1 MYDAI
6 CSYIAQV
13 PFFSS
18 AAFGILAMVIQGCSG
33 CAVGLIMGA
42 APKRGVD
49 PGLVQFLGAFVSIP
63 VSIAIMVAGNAYPQ
77 GEFWPVFWTC
87 ASSFYTGASN
97 FIMLLIMSSAM
108 QSGPNGIIWAIAQS
122 AFVFPFISSVA
133 FFGVELTFLRLS
145 GIIILLASVV
155 LYGAIKD
162 NSTKS
167 GHWKLKAFIC
177 LAMCAVQQNI
187 TTLPS
192 YYASTR
198 GVPSVLRSICEAG
211 AIALCAIIYN
221 LVLMDR
227 ERITLLK
234 NSLKNPSFWKYVAVI
249 QMSHLVLAYIIFYP
263 GLNTMADNGLGGMCF
278 PLMIGSCIVLFTVI
292 SIVFLRER
300 LRLLQALALI
310 FCVAGLIL
318 ICTRGNDSINQAEPQ
333 IHQQEKI

>member
-1 MYDAI
+1 MFEAI
-6 CSYIAQV
+6 VSFFNSI

-18 AAFGILAMVIQGCSG
+18 AAFGIAAMVIQGSSS

-49 PGLVQFLGAFVSIP
+49 PGLVQFLGAFISIP
-63 VSIAIMVAGNAYPQ
+63 VSVAIMVAGNAYPH

-108 QSGPNGIIWAIAQS
+108 QSGPNGIIWSIAQS
-122 AFVFPFISSVA
+122 AFIFPFISSVA
-133 FFGVELTFLRLS
+133 FFGVELTALRFA
-145 GIIILLASVV
+145 GIIILLVSVA
-155 LYGAIKD
+155 LYGADKD
-162 NSTKS
+162 NSNNS

-177 LAMCAVQQNI
+177 LAMCAIQQNI

-198 GVPSVLRSICEAG
+198 GVTSVTRSICEAG

-221 LVLMDR
+221 IVLMSP
-227 ERITLLK
+227 ERKTLLK
-234 NSLKNPSFWKYVAVI
+234 NSLKSPSFWKYVAII
-249 QMSHLVLAYIIFYP
+249 QTSHLFLAYVIFYP
-263 GLNTMADNGLGGMCF
+263 GLNTMADHGLGGMCF

-292 SIVFLRER
+292 SVIFLKEK
-300 LRLLQALALI
+300 LRLLQTLALTA
-310 FCVAGLIL
+310 CVTGLIF
-318 ICTRGNDSINQAEPQ
+318 ICTGTGKNTKPQ
-333 IHQQEKI
+333 ISQVQQQENK

>member
-1 MYDAI
+1 MFDTI
-6 CSYIAQV
+6 VSYFNSI

-122 AFVFPFISSVA
+122 AFIFPFIISVA
-133 FFGVELTFLRLS
+133 FFGVELTFLRLA
-145 GIIILLASVV
+145 GIIILLVSVV

-187 TTLPS
+187 T
-192 YYASTR
+192 
-198 GVPSVLRSICEAG
+198 
-211 AIALCAIIYN
+211 LCGFQ
-221 LVLMDR
+221 
-227 ERITLLK
+227 ITGQQLHQ
-234 NSLKNPSFWKYVAVI
+234 S
-249 QMSHLVLAYIIFYP
+249 
-263 GLNTMADNGLGGMCF
+263 G
-278 PLMIGSCIVLFTVI
+278 FTVAAGCKQ
-292 SIVFLRER
+292 SNPLPLFQR
-300 LRLLQALALI
+300 QADI
-310 FCVAGLIL
+310 FQYKGFFSVIP
-318 ICTRGNDSINQAEPQ
+318 E
-333 IHQQEKI
+333 

>member
-1 MYDAI
+1 MFDAI
-6 CSYIAQV
+6 VSYLNSI

-18 AAFGILAMVIQGCSG
+18 AAFGILAMVIQGSSS

-63 VSIAIMVAGNAYPQ
+63 VSVAIMVAGNAYPQ

-97 FIMLLIMSSAM
+97 FVMLLIMSSAM
-108 QSGPNGIIWAIAQS
+108 QTGPNGIIWAIAQS
-122 AFVFPFISSVA
+122 AFIFPFISSVA
-133 FFGVELTFLRLS
+133 FFGVELTSFRLV
-145 GIIILLASVV
+145 GIIVLLISVA
-155 LYGAIKD
+155 LYGVTKD
-162 NSTKS
+162 NSNNS

-211 AIALCAIIYN
+211 AIVLCAIIYN
-221 LVLMDR
+221 LILMNK
-227 ERITLLK
+227 ERATLLK
-234 NSLKNPSFWKYVAVI
+234 NSLKNPSFWKYVAII
-249 QMSHLVLAYIIFYP
+249 QMSHLFLAYVIFYP

-278 PLMIGSCIVLFTVI
+278 PLMIGSCIVLFTLI
-292 SIVFLRER
+292 SVVFLKEKF
-300 LRLLQALALI
+300 RLLQALALTACI
-310 FCVAGLIL
+310 TGLLL
-318 ICTRGNDSINQAEPQ
+318 ICTKGRENIPQ
-333 IHQQEKI
+333 TENKLHQQEKI